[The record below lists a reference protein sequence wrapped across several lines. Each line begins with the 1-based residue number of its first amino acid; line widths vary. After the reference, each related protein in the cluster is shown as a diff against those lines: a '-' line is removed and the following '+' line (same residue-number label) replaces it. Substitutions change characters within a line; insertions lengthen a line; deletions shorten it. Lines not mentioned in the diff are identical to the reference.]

1 MIIYVLYCRLP
12 KGVVQ
17 QLTYFLDKH
26 KLNYKAMVT
35 DRRNHDQ
42 WTWKQFRMK
51 IRKFMSIP
59 EQFNK
64 YLEKK
69 NMKTDESLPWP
80 EYDSDSEWK

>member
-1 MIIYVLYCRLP
+1 
-12 KGVVQ
+12 
-17 QLTYFLDKH
+17 
-26 KLNYKAMVT
+26 MVT

-51 IRKFMSIP
+51 IKQFMNIP

-69 NMKTDESLPWP
+69 KLPLDTPLDWS

>member
-1 MIIYVLYCRLP
+1 
-12 KGVVQ
+12 
-17 QLTYFLDKH
+17 
-26 KLNYKAMVT
+26 MVT

-51 IRKFMSIP
+51 IKQFMNIP

-69 NMKTDESLPWP
+69 RLPLDTPLDWP